1 MLLYL
6 IQVLFKHVRGSL
18 LGHNYKNIFI
28 SIAFITVSLPACP
41 ADSAEVL
48 IIGDATLKPVSELIT
63 GIEEALSYTSTVK
76 APADVK
82 DNLESIVYKEGA
94 KAVVAL
100 GQDAVN
106 LSLSLPESIP
116 VIYGLIINPPETA
129 RNNITGVYMATPV
142 SEYMSFINKYFP
154 DIKQIG
160 IICEPKTKDLLCSTA
175 VPANVTFYHA
185 TNPYEFIKVISELRN
200 NVDAL
205 LLLPE
210 KNLLSQTAIEKAYLF
225 SFRDKIPVIG
235 ISEKYVKTGSLFSLG
250 FNPED
255 MKKQLGNLVIKVVSL
270 GKASGIPQSPPEKFT
285 LYINKKTAETTGI
298 RVPPELLNMA
308 ERVYP

>member
-1 MLLYL
+1 M
-6 IQVLFKHVRGSL
+6 RGSV
-18 LGHNYKNIFI
+18 LGQYCKYICI
-28 SIAFITVSLPACP
+28 SIALIAVSLSACP

-48 IIGDATLKPVSELIT
+48 IIGDAKLKPVSELIA

-82 DNLESIVYKEGA
+82 DNLESVYYREGA

-106 LSLSLPESIP
+106 AALSLPESIP

-129 RNNITGVYMATPV
+129 RKNITGVYMATPV
-142 SEYMSFINKYFP
+142 SEYISFINKYFP
-154 DIKQIG
+154 GIKQVG
-160 IICEPKTKDLLCSTA
+160 IICEPKTKAYLCSSA
-175 VPANVTFYHA
+175 EPANVTFYHA
-185 TNPYEFIKVISELRN
+185 TNPYEFITAVSELRN

-210 KNLLSQTAIEKAYLF
+210 KNLLSQTAIEKAYLY

-250 FNPED
+250 FDPAE
-255 MKKQLGNLVIKVVSL
+255 MEKQLGNLIMKVLSRGTAAGV
-270 GKASGIPQSPPEKFT
+270 PQSPPEKFT
-285 LYINKKTAETTGI
+285 LYLNKKTAEATGI

>member
-1 MLLYL
+1 MLIYL
-6 IQVLFKHVRGSL
+6 IQAHIKDMRGSAL
-18 LGHNYKNIFI
+18 RHNCKYFFI
-28 SIAFITVSLPACP
+28 SIALITILLCACP
-41 ADSAEVL
+41 AESAEVL
-48 IIGDATLKPVSELIT
+48 IIGDSKLKPVSELIT

-82 DNLESIVYKEGA
+82 DNLESVYYREGA

-106 LSLSLPESIP
+106 ASLALPESIP
-116 VIYGLIINPPETA
+116 VIYGLIINPPETT
-129 RNNITGVYMATPV
+129 RKNITGVYMATPV

-154 DIKQIG
+154 GIKQIG
-160 IICEPKTKDLLCSTA
+160 IICEPKTKELLCSTA
-175 VPANVTFYHA
+175 GPANVTFYHA
-185 TNPYEFIKVISELRN
+185 TNPYEFITAVGELRN

-250 FNPED
+250 FDPSD
-255 MKKQLGNLVIKVVSL
+255 MEKQLGNLTMKVL
-270 GKASGIPQSPPEKFT
+270 LRGTASGIPQSPPEKFT

-298 RVPPELLNMA
+298 RVPQELINMA